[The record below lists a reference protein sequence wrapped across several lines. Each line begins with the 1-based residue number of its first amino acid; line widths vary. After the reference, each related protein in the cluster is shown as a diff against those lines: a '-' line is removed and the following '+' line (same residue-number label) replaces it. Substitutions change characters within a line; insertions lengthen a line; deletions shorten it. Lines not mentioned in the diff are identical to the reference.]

1 MSKYVPGR
9 GFEPDP
15 RGIDRNDPVAM
26 ADYERRKAEF
36 YNKPLQERTRLS
48 DNPNYDPS
56 KGRGGG
62 LTRQKDPKPN
72 VKNRNRIKNLGPRRR
87 LTAEEKRQRAQKRSG
102 QQMTRYGGRYGT
114 RGMKPAED
122 QMPPPPKAPER
133 NWMDDLDWN
142 LPDRSPTKSDQW
154 GSRIGS
160 TGPGTMDFIDSDGD
174 KTDDRYQTGP
184 GNPRQSPT
192 YKPPWEREGWGAK
205 DIMATTPGG
214 PPEPDSSDSKEKPA
228 YGRWQDAELPEIITR
243 ATRDLN
249 RGRRDIP
256 GYRGDGTNMGR
267 VSPEYWREDERRGRR
282 GRGGG
287 WWNEPRRPEP
297 RRQYPTEL
305 SNQLASDR
313 ERTRLL
319 TGEAD
324 PISSPVYPAPR
335 ERPLREDYDPIDR
348 DFNRQFSEAP
358 RGRQPWN
365 SDSIYNPLERDP
377 LSGYDFREGRY
388 R

>member
-1 MSKYVPGR
+1 MTRYAGHPKNHEEAVRRWEFEQKLGHR
-9 GFEPDP
+9 GPKP
-15 RGIDRNDPVAM
+15 SADR
-26 ADYERRKAEF
+26 DYEGQWNRHNESNPTRIRSDEQIRRIE
-36 YNKPLQERTRLS
+36 ER
-48 DNPNYDPS
+48 
-56 KGRGGG
+56 KKE
-62 LTRQKDPKPN
+62 KDRAKPN
-72 VKNRNRIKNLGPRRR
+72 VKNRGRNKNLGPRRR

-142 LPDRSPTKSDQW
+142 LPDRSPTKSDQTVP
-154 GSRIGS
+154 S
-160 TGPGTMDFIDSDGD
+160 
-174 KTDDRYQTGP
+174 
-184 GNPRQSPT
+184 NPSQSPT

-205 DIMATTPGG
+205 DIMASTPGG
-214 PPEPDSSDSKEKPA
+214 PSDPEEKPA

-249 RGRRDIP
+249 RGRNRNRADSGP
-256 GYRGDGTNMGR
+256 TELSNRLASDAERTRLLTGEADPAGYRDGG
-267 VSPEYWREDERRGRR
+267 EIRGRR
-282 GRGGG
+282 SG
-287 WWNEPRRPEP
+287 WWNEPRKE
-297 RRQYPTEL
+297 YPTEI
-305 SNQLASDR
+305 SDR
-313 ERTRLL
+313 LSSDAARKRML

-335 ERPLREDYDPIDR
+335 ERPIREDYDPIDR

-358 RGRQPWN
+358 RGRQPWH